1 MSQLSPKLDQNTTS
15 DSVPEEK
22 SSEGGGC
29 LITTATYGSELSP
42 QVQQLREL
50 RDNTSLI
57 LSLVFVRF
65 FH

>member
-1 MSQLSPKLDQNTTS
+1 MSQLSPKLDQSTTS